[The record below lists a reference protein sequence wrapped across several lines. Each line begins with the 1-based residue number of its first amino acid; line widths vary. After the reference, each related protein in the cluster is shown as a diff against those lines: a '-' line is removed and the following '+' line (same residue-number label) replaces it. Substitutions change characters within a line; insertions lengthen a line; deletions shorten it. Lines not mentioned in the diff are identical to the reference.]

1 MKEKRDDH
9 AMQDLRPTVW
19 IGKQGCTE
27 TIVQEIVS
35 QLEKR
40 DVVKVK
46 VLQQVKVDPQEIAV
60 RARADLIGAR
70 GRTFVFAKRQKK

>member
-27 TIVQEIVS
+27 TIIQEIVS

-40 DVVKVK
+40 EVVKVK
-46 VLQQVKVDPQEIAV
+46 VLQQVEVDPRELAAHV
-60 RARADLIGAR
+60 SADLVNVR

>member
-1 MKEKRDDH
+1 
-9 AMQDLRPTVW
+9 MQDLRPTVW

-27 TIVQEIVS
+27 TIVLEIVS

-46 VLQQVKVDPQEIAV
+46 VLQQVEVDPREIAAH
-60 RARADLIGAR
+60 ARADLIDVR

>member
-27 TIVQEIVS
+27 TIIQEIVS

-40 DVVKVK
+40 EVVKVK
-46 VLQQVKVDPQEIAV
+46 VLQQVKVDPREIAAH
-60 RARADLIGAR
+60 ARADLVNVR